1 MNGFFSLGTFYMVQ
15 RFVVIQLFIIST
27 VYLAKVSKRYREDM
41 YFKNIAITS
50 TLSVLDSQKREL
62 TVDIDSSDEEE
73 IMGQDNDEEEVKER
87 RVFTR
92 TLPLT
97 TLERREYILVNRF
110 KYLRKEMALMLMH
123 LSKFAWIGCLCWFIF
138 YFDFV
143 IVYFHI
149 EDNPNS
155 TASITLE
162 KWIRL
167 CIVAIYT
174 LIAFL
179 FVVLEP
185 IAARLHHRLLEVF
198 YPHVAERRAKI
209 LMLVIKL
216 QRKSFIKINRLNIY
230 LRFNKVGNFWTA
242 LRSFVEE

>member
-1 MNGFFSLGTFYMVQ
+1 MNGFFNLGTFYIIQ
-15 RFVVIQLFIIST
+15 RLIVIKLFIAST
-27 VYLAKVSKRYREDM
+27 VYLYDVSKRYREDM
-41 YFKNIAITS
+41 YFNNIAITS
-50 TLSVLDSQKREL
+50 TLRELDSQKREL

-73 IMGQDNDEEEVKER
+73 EISHDDGEPEVKER

-97 TLERREYILVNRF
+97 TVEQKEYILVNRF
-110 KYLRKEMALMLMH
+110 KYLKKEMIYMLIEFF
-123 LSKFAWIGCLCWFIF
+123 KFAWIGCLCWFIF

-174 LIAFL
+174 VIAFL
-179 FVVLEP
+179 FIALEP
-185 IAARLHHRLLEVF
+185 IATRLHHRLLEVF
-198 YPHVAERRAKI
+198 YPQVAERRARI

-242 LRSFVEE
+242 IRSFVEE